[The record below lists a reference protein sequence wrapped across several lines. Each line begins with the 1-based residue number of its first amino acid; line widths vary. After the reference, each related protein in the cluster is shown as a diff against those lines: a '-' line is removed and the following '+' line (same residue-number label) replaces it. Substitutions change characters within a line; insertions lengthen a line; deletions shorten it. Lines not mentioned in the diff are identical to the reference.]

1 MLCRKHSCTMSV
13 DLKKEAKSVILEDS
27 SIEGFGS
34 SPDGLPSTDT
44 IIDFVDHLIPHFLFE
59 VRVGSS
65 MIEPNAGNQLGGIR
79 GSLPPTRCL
88 RHQ

>member
-1 MLCRKHSCTMSV
+1 M
-13 DLKKEAKSVILEDS
+13 KKSAKSVILEDS

-34 SPDGLPSTDT
+34 SPDCLPATDK
-44 IIDFVDHLIPHFLFE
+44 IVDFVHHLIPHFLFE
-59 VRVGSS
+59 VRVGNS
-65 MIEPNAGNQLGGIR
+65 MIEPNAGNQLGRIR

>member
-1 MLCRKHSCTMSV
+1 MSV
-13 DLKKEAKSVILEDS
+13 DFKKGAKSVILEDS